1 MKNKIE
7 KFFKELIPYIIIII
21 VVILIRTFII
31 TPVRVDGDS
40 MNPTLENT
48 NLLLLEKFNK
58 NYKRF
63 DVIVFNHNNTKLVKR
78 IIGLPGD
85 SIEYKTDKLY
95 INGKLVK
102 ENYDRKV
109 MEDLKYDNI
118 PEGKYFVLGDNR
130 LNSLDSRFFV
140 LVDEKDI
147 DGIVNISILPLKM
160 VK

>member
-95 INGKLVK
+95 INGKLY
-102 ENYDRKV
+102 N
-109 MEDLKYDNI
+109 
-118 PEGKYFVLGDNR
+118 
-130 LNSLDSRFFV
+130 
-140 LVDEKDI
+140 
-147 DGIVNISILPLKM
+147 
-160 VK
+160 